1 MKKIIVFL
9 LLSLNLLYANNATS
23 DTEEMKKVFPIN
35 DSVVENS
42 KCEWKC
48 RKVND
53 GYATQIIG
61 FDFANGTT
69 FCKVYEKSDL
79 NLDLKFSANQT
90 NATCVK
96 AMKERSKFKSEL
108 TAFENLLKNNNQ
120 LESKISYDSTSSKLT
135 MSHFLS
141 SLVTLNPN
149 IIDREQT
156 KNLGYL
162 VLKDGL
168 DFVSVEKISD
178 NKWTDQPFV
187 PDFILDNLTERVN
200 AVTGGT
206 AKQPMTMTNRSYQKT
221 SAVDGFNKNNMAYFS
236 DLFMNMEKIYQH
248 LQILLFVVVGGFYIS
263 SIGANKLQVYLENR
277 GENASNQPYLHK
289 FYIPLIMVGTFFM
302 PIPEANGMAHSTMVQ
317 NTIRYFTTESTKI
330 ADMAS
335 AIGGKTYMDK
345 IYKSIGGMNY
355 DGIILLLNQ
364 KYEKQY
370 VATQGEKIYN
380 NTCAK
385 RYDRPYSAKT
395 ESYFASKTDEEKKK
409 IEQQTNRSDFKQISG
424 TEYDISIDACIFLEV
439 EILKAKNDLDRI
451 QTQLNGIKKFN
462 SGDNIKNKINA
473 IDLYFSERE
482 KQLGW
487 INSVLTPS
495 SAMLAEVFTFADDQI
510 VNYDVKESTKEN
522 SKLIQE
528 SLTKGYIEKGSYDD
542 EINDSLLGRVAGGLV
557 WMMLP
562 GASAIKDFVKEN
574 LSPIMTAIGASLG
587 SFIPFVGSILGGFIG
602 SILGSLSS
610 TIASYVL
617 AIQIT
622 QWTFEK
628 IPLLVCTTASV
639 IAFVSYLV
647 SLCKYFY
654 ISPFVVAFA
663 LATKRMSKIVD
674 FLVSG
679 IAIFFK
685 PILIVLFIYL
695 ALFVHTLI
703 NEFFIFV
710 SVEQFSGIQ
719 TSWYNFHTN
728 IIIGAI
734 MGFLSIFGTLAS
746 SYIMWKLIVSGSSWA
761 MSLVGIDGKQDD
773 MIAQGIEA
781 NLAKRAFVA

>member
-9 LLSLNLLYANNATS
+9 LLSLKLFANTTA
-23 DTEEMKKVFPIN
+23 DTEEMKKVFPLS

-69 FCKVYEKSDL
+69 FCKVYEISDL

-90 NATCVK
+90 NATCRTEVRK
-96 AMKERSKFKSEL
+96 GLEAEATSFKS
-108 TAFENLLKNNNQ
+108 LLNQ
-120 LESKISYDSTSSKLT
+120 NKDFLESKITYTEKSNSLT

-141 SLVTLNPN
+141 SLATLNPN

-156 KNLGYL
+156 KNLGHL
-162 VLKDGL
+162 TLKDGL
-168 DFVSVEKISD
+168 EFASLEKISGRGQ
-178 NKWTDQPFV
+178 NK
-187 PDFILDNLTERVN
+187 N
-200 AVTGGT
+200 ANGESEELELLEGISNTQ
-206 AKQPMTMTNRSYQKT
+206 APMSVSGKEYQKT

-236 DLFMNMEKIYQH
+236 DLFMNMEKVYQH

-277 GENASNQPYLHK
+277 GESASNQPYLHK
-289 FYIPLIMVGTFFM
+289 FYIPLLMVGTFFM

-462 SGDNIKNKINA
+462 SSDNIKNKINA

-562 GASAIKDFVKEN
+562 SASAIKDFVKEN

-773 MIAQGIEA
+773 VIAQGIEA

>member
-1 MKKIIVFL
+1 MKQLFL
-9 LLSLNLLYANNATS
+9 QLP
-23 DTEEMKKVFPIN
+23 VRFQN

-61 FDFANGTT
+61 FDFSNGTT

-90 NATCVK
+90 NATCRTEIRK
-96 AMKERSKFKSEL
+96 GLETEATSFQ
-108 TAFENLLKNNNQ
+108 NLLNQ
-120 LESKISYDSTSSKLT
+120 NKDFLESKITYTEKSNSLT

-141 SLVTLNPN
+141 SLATLNPN

-156 KNLGYL
+156 KNLGHL

-168 DFVSVEKISD
+168 EFVSLEKISGRGQSYLGEKAD
-178 NKWTDQPFV
+178 SLLEWLGRDMNRQEPMS
-187 PDFILDNLTERVN
+187 I
-200 AVTGGT
+200 TG
-206 AKQPMTMTNRSYQKT
+206 KEYQKT

-345 IYKSIGGMNY
+345 IYKSLGGINY
-355 DGIILLLNQ
+355 AGVVSLLDQ

-370 VATQGEKIYN
+370 IATQGEKIYN
-380 NTCAK
+380 DTCAK
-385 RYDRPYSAKT
+385 RFTKPYSAQK
-395 ESYFASKTDEEKKK
+395 ESYFTTLTDEEKEKYKK
-409 IEQQTNRSDFKQISG
+409 AYRENDFSQISG
-424 TEYDISIDACIFLEV
+424 TEYDISLEACIFLEV
-439 EILKAKNDLDRI
+439 EILKSKNDLDRI

-462 SGDNIKNKINA
+462 SQDNIKNKINRL
-473 IDLYFSERE
+473 DSYFNTRE
-482 KQLGW
+482 NQLGW
-487 INSVLTPS
+487 INSLITPS
-495 SAMLAEVFTFADDQI
+495 SAILAQTFVFADDQV
-510 VNYDVKESTKEN
+510 VNYDVKESTKKNQKNAEEF
-522 SKLIQE
+522 SE
-528 SLTKGYIEKGSYDD
+528 KGYTEGESEGK
-542 EINDSLLGRVAGGLV
+542 INDSLLGALAGKLV

-574 LSPIMTAIGASLG
+574 YTKLISVIGGAIGSVVPGVGSVVGGILG
-587 SFIPFVGSILGGFIG
+587 WFVGKFSYVVSGIG
-602 SILGSLSS
+602 TLSAY
-610 TIASYVL
+610 TIAIML
-617 AIQIT
+617 ME
-622 QWTFEK
+622 WTFEK
-628 IPLLVCTTASV
+628 VPLLVCTTASIIV
-639 IAFVSYLV
+639 FVSYLV

-703 NEFFIFV
+703 DEIFV
-710 SVEQFSGIQ
+710 FMSVEQFSGIE
-719 TSWYNFHTN
+719 TSWYNFYTN
-728 IIIGAI
+728 FVVGAI
-734 MGFLSIFGTLAS
+734 TG
-746 SYIMWKLIVSGSSWA
+746 
-761 MSLVGIDGKQDD
+761 
-773 MIAQGIEA
+773 
-781 NLAKRAFVA
+781 

>member
-9 LLSLNLLYANNATS
+9 LLSLNLLYANNATA
-23 DTEEMKKVFPIN
+23 DTEEMKKVFPLN
-35 DSVVENS
+35 DSVIENS

-61 FDFANGTT
+61 FDFSNGTT

-90 NATCVK
+90 NATCRTEIRK
-96 AMKERSKFKSEL
+96 GLETEATSFQ
-108 TAFENLLKNNNQ
+108 NLLNQ
-120 LESKISYDSTSSKLT
+120 NKDFLESKITYTEKSNSLT

-141 SLVTLNPN
+141 SLATLNPN

-156 KNLGYL
+156 KNLGHL

-168 DFVSVEKISD
+168 EFVSLEKISGRGQSYLGEKAD
-178 NKWTDQPFV
+178 SLLEWLGRDMNRQEPMS
-187 PDFILDNLTERVN
+187 I
-200 AVTGGT
+200 TG
-206 AKQPMTMTNRSYQKT
+206 KEYQKT

-345 IYKSIGGMNY
+345 IYKSLGGINY
-355 DGIILLLNQ
+355 AGVVSLLDQ

-370 VATQGEKIYN
+370 IATQGEKIYN
-380 NTCAK
+380 DTCAK
-385 RYDRPYSAKT
+385 RFTKPYSAQK
-395 ESYFASKTDEEKKK
+395 ESYFTTLTDEEKEKYKK
-409 IEQQTNRSDFKQISG
+409 AYRENDFSQISG
-424 TEYDISIDACIFLEV
+424 TDKDISLEACIFLEV
-439 EILKAKNDLDRI
+439 EILKSKNDLDRI

-462 SGDNIKNKINA
+462 SQDNIKNKINRL
-473 IDLYFSERE
+473 DSYFNTRE
-482 KQLGW
+482 NQLGW
-487 INSVLTPS
+487 INSLITPS
-495 SAMLAEVFTFADDQI
+495 SAILAQTFVFADDQV
-510 VNYDVKESTKEN
+510 VNYDVKESTKKNQKNAEEF
-522 SKLIQE
+522 SE
-528 SLTKGYIEKGSYDD
+528 KGYTEGESEGK
-542 EINDSLLGRVAGGLV
+542 INDSLLGALAGKLV

-574 LSPIMTAIGASLG
+574 YTKLISVIGGAIGSVVPGVGSVVGGILG
-587 SFIPFVGSILGGFIG
+587 WFVGKFSYVVSGIG
-602 SILGSLSS
+602 TLSAY
-610 TIASYVL
+610 TIAIML
-617 AIQIT
+617 ME
-622 QWTFEK
+622 WTFEK
-628 IPLLVCTTASV
+628 VPLLVCTTASIIV
-639 IAFVSYLV
+639 FVSYLV

-703 NEFFIFV
+703 DEIFV
-710 SVEQFSGIQ
+710 FMSVEQFSGIE
-719 TSWYNFHTN
+719 TSWYNFYTN
-728 IIIGAI
+728 FVVGAI
-734 MGFLSIFGTLAS
+734 TGLLVIFGKLAS
-746 SYIMWKLIVSGSSWA
+746 SYIMWKLIISGPSWA

>member
-1 MKKIIVFL
+1 MKQLFL
-9 LLSLNLLYANNATS
+9 QLP
-23 DTEEMKKVFPIN
+23 VRFQN

-61 FDFANGTT
+61 FDFSNGTT

-90 NATCVK
+90 NATCRTEIRK
-96 AMKERSKFKSEL
+96 GLETEATSFQ
-108 TAFENLLKNNNQ
+108 NLLNQ
-120 LESKISYDSTSSKLT
+120 NKDFLESKITYTEKSNSLT

-141 SLVTLNPN
+141 SLATLNPN

-156 KNLGYL
+156 KNLGHL

-168 DFVSVEKISD
+168 EFVSLEKISGRGQSYLGEKAD
-178 NKWTDQPFV
+178 SLLEWLGRDMNRQEPMS
-187 PDFILDNLTERVN
+187 I
-200 AVTGGT
+200 TG
-206 AKQPMTMTNRSYQKT
+206 KEYQKT

-345 IYKSIGGMNY
+345 IYKSLGGINY
-355 DGIILLLNQ
+355 AGVVSLLDQ

-370 VATQGEKIYN
+370 IATQGEKIYN
-380 NTCAK
+380 DTCAK
-385 RYDRPYSAKT
+385 RFTKPYSAQK
-395 ESYFASKTDEEKKK
+395 ESYFTTLTDEEKEKYKK
-409 IEQQTNRSDFKQISG
+409 AYRENDFSQISG
-424 TEYDISIDACIFLEV
+424 TEYDISLEACIFLEV
-439 EILKAKNDLDRI
+439 EILKSKNDLDRI

-462 SGDNIKNKINA
+462 SQDNIKNKINRL
-473 IDLYFSERE
+473 DSYFNTRE
-482 KQLGW
+482 NQLGW
-487 INSVLTPS
+487 INSLITPS
-495 SAMLAEVFTFADDQI
+495 SAILAQTFVFADDQV
-510 VNYDVKESTKEN
+510 VNYDVKESTKKNQKNAEEF
-522 SKLIQE
+522 SE
-528 SLTKGYIEKGSYDD
+528 KGYTEGESEGK
-542 EINDSLLGRVAGGLV
+542 INDSLLGALAGKLV

-574 LSPIMTAIGASLG
+574 YTKLISVIGGAIGSVVPGVGSVVGGILG
-587 SFIPFVGSILGGFIG
+587 WFVGKFSYVVSGIG
-602 SILGSLSS
+602 TLSAY
-610 TIASYVL
+610 TIAIML
-617 AIQIT
+617 ME
-622 QWTFEK
+622 WTFEK
-628 IPLLVCTTASV
+628 VPLLVCTTASIIV
-639 IAFVSYLV
+639 FVSYLV

-703 NEFFIFV
+703 DEIFV
-710 SVEQFSGIQ
+710 FMSVEQFSGIE
-719 TSWYNFHTN
+719 TSWYNFYTN
-728 IIIGAI
+728 FVVGAI
-734 MGFLSIFGTLAS
+734 TGLLVIFGKLAS
-746 SYIMWKLIVSGSSWA
+746 SYIMWKLIISGPSWA

-773 MIAQGIEA
+773 VIAQG
-781 NLAKRAFVA
+781 

>member
-1 MKKIIVFL
+1 MKEIIVFL
-9 LLSLNLLYANNATS
+9 LLSLNILYANNATA
-23 DTEEMKKVFPIN
+23 DTEEMKKVFPLN

-48 RKVND
+48 RKVNN
-53 GYATQIIG
+53 GYAMQIIG

-69 FCKVYEKSDL
+69 FCKVYEISDL

-90 NATCVK
+90 NATCRTE
-96 AMKERSKFKSEL
+96 ATS
-108 TAFENLLKNNNQ
+108 FESLLNQ
-120 LESKISYDSTSSKLT
+120 NKDFLESKITYTEKSDSLT

-141 SLVTLNPN
+141 SLATLNPN

-156 KNLGYL
+156 KNLGHL
-162 VLKDGL
+162 TLKNGL
-168 DFVSVEKISD
+168 EFVSLEKISGRGQ
-178 NKWTDQPFV
+178 NKNVNGDSEELELLEG
-187 PDFILDNLTERVN
+187 ILNTQ
-200 AVTGGT
+200 A
-206 AKQPMTMTNRSYQKT
+206 PMSVSGKEYQKT

-236 DLFMNMEKIYQH
+236 DLFMNMEKVYQH

-277 GENASNQPYLHK
+277 GESASNQPYLHK
-289 FYIPLIMVGTFFM
+289 FYIPLLMVGTFFM
-302 PIPEANGMAHSTMVQ
+302 PIPEANGTAHSTMVQ

-345 IYKSIGGMNY
+345 IYKSIGGINY
-355 DGIILLLNQ
+355 AGVVSLLNQ

-370 VATQGEKIYN
+370 IATQGENIYN

-385 RYDRPYSAKT
+385 RYTKPYSAQK
-395 ESYFASKTDEEKKK
+395 ESYFTTLTDEEKEKYKK
-409 IEQQTNRSDFKQISG
+409 AYHENDFSQISG
-424 TEYDISIDACIFLEV
+424 TDKDISLEACIFLEV
-439 EILKAKNDLDRI
+439 EILKAKNDLDRV
-451 QTQLNGIKKFN
+451 QTQLDGIKKFN
-462 SGDNIKNKINA
+462 SSENIKNKINRL
-473 IDLYFSERE
+473 DSYFNTRE
-482 KQLGW
+482 NQLGW
-487 INSVLTPS
+487 INSLITPS
-495 SAMLAEVFTFADDQI
+495 SAILAQTFVFADDQV
-510 VNYDVKESTKEN
+510 VNYDVKEATEKNQKNVEEFSE
-522 SKLIQE
+522 
-528 SLTKGYIEKGSYDD
+528 KGYIEGESESK
-542 EINDSLLGRVAGGLV
+542 INDSLLGGLAGKLV

-574 LSPIMTAIGASLG
+574 YTALSATIGAAIGSAAPG
-587 SFIPFVGSILGGFIG
+587 VGSILGGALGWLVGQISSIVGTIG
-602 SILGSLSS
+602 GYV
-610 TIASYVL
+610 IAIML
-617 AIQIT
+617 ME
-622 QWTFEK
+622 WTFEK
-628 IPLLVCTTASV
+628 IPLLVCTTASIIV
-639 IAFVSYLV
+639 FVSYLV

-663 LATKRMSKIVD
+663 LATKRMNKIVD

-703 NEFFIFV
+703 DEIFIFM
-710 SVEQFSGIQ
+710 SVEQFSGIE
-719 TSWYNFHTN
+719 TSWYNFYTN
-728 IIIGAI
+728 FVVGAI
-734 MGFLSIFGTLAS
+734 TGLLVIFGKLAS
-746 SYIMWKLIVSGSSWA
+746 SYIMWKLIISGPSWA

-773 MIAQGIEA
+773 VIAQGIEA

>member
-9 LLSLNLLYANNATS
+9 LLSLKLFANATV
-23 DTEEMKKVFPIN
+23 DTEEMKKVFPLN

-69 FCKVYEKSDL
+69 FCKVYETSDL
-79 NLDLKFSANQT
+79 SLDLKFSANQT
-90 NATCVK
+90 NATCRTEVRK
-96 AMKERSKFKSEL
+96 GLEAEAASLES
-108 TAFENLLKNNNQ
+108 LLNQ
-120 LESKISYDSTSSKLT
+120 NKDFLESKIAYTEKSNSLT

-141 SLVTLNPN
+141 SLATLNPN

-156 KNLGYL
+156 KNLGHL
-162 VLKDGL
+162 TLKNGL
-168 DFVSVEKISD
+168 EFASLEKIGQRGEHEQ
-178 NKWTDQPFV
+178 NKVTRY
-187 PDFILDNLTERVN
+187 FIGLADDLISNTINPQLPMSI
-200 AVTGGT
+200 GG
-206 AKQPMTMTNRSYQKT
+206 KEYQKT

-236 DLFMNMEKIYQH
+236 DLFMNMEKVYQH

-277 GENASNQPYLHK
+277 GESASNQPYLHK
-289 FYIPLIMVGTFFM
+289 FYIPLLMVGTFFM
-302 PIPEANGMAHSTMVQ
+302 PIPEANGTAHSTMVQ

-345 IYKSIGGMNY
+345 IYKSIGGINY
-355 DGIILLLNQ
+355 AGVVSLLNQ

-370 VATQGEKIYN
+370 IATQGENIYN

-385 RYDRPYSAKT
+385 RYTKPYSAQK
-395 ESYFASKTDEEKKK
+395 ESYFTTLTDEEKKK
-409 IEQQTNRSDFKQISG
+409 FKEVYRQDFNQVAGKDQ
-424 TEYDISIDACIFLEV
+424 DISLEACIFLEV
-439 EILKAKNDLDRI
+439 EILKAKNDLDRV
-451 QTQLNGIKKFN
+451 QTQLDGIKKFN
-462 SGDNIKNKINA
+462 SSDNIKNKINRL
-473 IDLYFSERE
+473 DSYFNTRE
-482 KQLGW
+482 NQLGW
-487 INSVLTPS
+487 INSLITPS
-495 SAMLAEVFTFADDQI
+495 SAILAQTFVFADDQV
-510 VNYDVKESTKEN
+510 VNYDVKEATEKNQKNLEEFSE
-522 SKLIQE
+522 
-528 SLTKGYIEKGSYDD
+528 KGYIEGESKGK
-542 EINDSLLGRVAGGLV
+542 INDSLLGGLAGKLV

-574 LSPIMTAIGASLG
+574 YTALSATIGAAIGSAAPG
-587 SFIPFVGSILGGFIG
+587 VGSILGGALGWLVGQISSIVGTIG
-602 SILGSLSS
+602 GYV
-610 TIASYVL
+610 IAIML
-617 AIQIT
+617 ME
-622 QWTFEK
+622 WTFEK
-628 IPLLVCTTASV
+628 IPLLVCTTASIIV
-639 IAFVSYLV
+639 FVSYLV

-663 LATKRMSKIVD
+663 MATKRMNKIVD

-703 NEFFIFV
+703 DEIFIFM
-710 SVEQFSGIQ
+710 SVEQFSGIE

-728 IIIGAI
+728 FVVGAI
-734 MGFLSIFGTLAS
+734 TGLLVIFGKLAS
-746 SYIMWKLIVSGSSWA
+746 SYIMWKLIISGPSWA

-773 MIAQGIEA
+773 VIAQGIEA

>member
-1 MKKIIVFL
+1 MKEIIVFL
-9 LLSLNLLYANNATS
+9 LLSLNILYANNATA
-23 DTEEMKKVFPIN
+23 DTEEMKKVFPLN

-61 FDFANGTT
+61 FDFSNGTT
-69 FCKVYEKSDL
+69 FCKVYEISDL

-90 NATCVK
+90 NATCRTEVRK
-96 AMKERSKFKSEL
+96 GLETEATS
-108 TAFENLLKNNNQ
+108 FESLLNQ
-120 LESKISYDSTSSKLT
+120 NKDFLESKITYTEKSDSLT

-141 SLVTLNPN
+141 SLATLNPN

-156 KNLGYL
+156 KNLGHL
-162 VLKDGL
+162 TLKNGL
-168 DFVSVEKISD
+168 DFVSLEKISGRGT
-178 NKWTDQPFV
+178 NSLIHDQIGNEGNII
-187 PDFILDNLTERVN
+187 DGLIKN
-200 AVTGGT
+200 AKNWWQDSQLPMSIGG
-206 AKQPMTMTNRSYQKT
+206 KEYQKT

-236 DLFMNMEKIYQH
+236 DLFMNMEKVYQH

-277 GENASNQPYLHK
+277 GESASNQPYLHK
-289 FYIPLIMVGTFFM
+289 FYIPLLMVGTFFM
-302 PIPEANGMAHSTMVQ
+302 PIPEANGTAHSTMVQ

-345 IYKSIGGMNY
+345 IYKSIGGINY
-355 DGIILLLNQ
+355 AGVVSLLNQ

-370 VATQGEKIYN
+370 IATQGENIYN

-385 RYDRPYSAKT
+385 RFTKPYSAQK
-395 ESYFASKTDEEKKK
+395 ESYFTTLTEEEKKK
-409 IEQQTNRSDFKQISG
+409 FKEVYRQDFNQVAGKDQ
-424 TEYDISIDACIFLEV
+424 DISLEACIFLEV
-439 EILKAKNDLDRI
+439 EILKAKNDLDRV
-451 QTQLNGIKKFN
+451 QTQLDGIKKFN
-462 SGDNIKNKINA
+462 SSDNIKNKINRL
-473 IDLYFSERE
+473 DSYFNTRE
-482 KQLGW
+482 NQLGW
-487 INSVLTPS
+487 INSLITPS
-495 SAMLAEVFTFADDQI
+495 SAILAQTFVFADDQV
-510 VNYDVKESTKEN
+510 VNYDVKEATEKNQKNVEEFSE
-522 SKLIQE
+522 
-528 SLTKGYIEKGSYDD
+528 KGYTQGESKGK
-542 EINDSLLGRVAGGLV
+542 INDSLLGELAGKLV

-562 GASAIKDFVKEN
+562 GASAIKDFAKEN
-574 LSPIMTAIGASLG
+574 IKELSSALGFSIGSAVPG
-587 SFIPFVGSILGGFIG
+587 VGSIIGGVLGWLIG
-602 SILGSLSS
+602 AATSLAGYALSIALME
-610 TIASYVL
+610 
-617 AIQIT
+617 
-622 QWTFEK
+622 WTFEK
-628 IPLLVCTTASV
+628 VPLLVCTTASIIV
-639 IAFVSYLV
+639 FVSYLV

-663 LATKRMSKIVD
+663 LATKRMNKIVD

-703 NEFFIFV
+703 DEIFIFM
-710 SVEQFSGIQ
+710 SVEQFSGIE
-719 TSWYNFHTN
+719 TSWYNFYTN
-728 IIIGAI
+728 FVVGAI
-734 MGFLSIFGTLAS
+734 TGLLVIFGKLAS
-746 SYIMWKLIVSGSSWA
+746 SYIMWKLIISGPSWA

-773 MIAQGIEA
+773 VIAQGIEA

>member
-1 MKKIIVFL
+1 MKRIIVSF
-9 LLSLNLLYANNATS
+9 LLSLNIIYANNATA

-90 NATCVK
+90 NATCRTEVRK
-96 AMKERSKFKSEL
+96 GLEAEATSFKS
-108 TAFENLLKNNNQ
+108 LLNQ
-120 LESKISYDSTSSKLT
+120 NKDFLESKIAYTEKSNSLT

-141 SLVTLNPN
+141 SLATLNPN

-156 KNLGYL
+156 KNLGHL

-168 DFVSVEKISD
+168 EFVSLEKISGRGQSNLEAAAD
-178 NKWTDQPFV
+178 FV
-187 PDFILDNLTERVN
+187 LEKFGRD
-200 AVTGGT
+200 
-206 AKQPMTMTNRSYQKT
+206 MNRQEPASINGKEYQKT
-221 SAVDGFNKNNMAYFS
+221 SAIDGFNKNNMAYFS

-345 IYKSIGGMNY
+345 IYKSIGGINY
-355 DGIILLLNQ
+355 AGTVSLLNQ

-370 VATQGEKIYN
+370 IATQGETIYN

-385 RYDRPYSAKT
+385 RYTKPYSAQK
-395 ESYFASKTDEEKKK
+395 ESYFTTLTEEEKKK
-409 IEQQTNRSDFKQISG
+409 FKEVYRQDFNQVAGKDK
-424 TEYDISIDACIFLEV
+424 DISLEACIFLEV
-439 EILKAKNDLDRI
+439 EILKAKNDLDRA

-462 SGDNIKNKINA
+462 SGDNIKNKINRL
-473 IDLYFSERE
+473 DSYFNTRE
-482 KQLGW
+482 NQLGW
-487 INSVLTPS
+487 INSLITPS
-495 SAMLAEVFTFADDQI
+495 SAILAQTFVFADDQV
-510 VNYDVKESTKEN
+510 VNYDVKESTEKNQKNVEEF
-522 SKLIQE
+522 SK
-528 SLTKGYIEKGSYDD
+528 KGYTEGESKGK
-542 EINDSLLGRVAGGLV
+542 INDSMMGALAGKLV

-574 LSPIMTAIGASLG
+574 QAKLTAIIGGAIG
-587 SFIPFVGSILGGFIG
+587 SAVPVVGSVVGGIIG
-602 SILGSLSS
+602 WVVGAVTTITAYAISIMLME
-610 TIASYVL
+610 
-617 AIQIT
+617 
-622 QWTFEK
+622 WTFEK
-628 IPLLVCTTASV
+628 IPLLVCTTASIIV
-639 IAFVSYLV
+639 FVSYLV

-695 ALFVHTLI
+695 ALFMHTLI
-703 NEFFIFV
+703 DEIFIFM
-710 SVEQFSGIQ
+710 SVEQFSGIE

-728 IIIGAI
+728 FVVGAI
-734 MGFLSIFGTLAS
+734 TGLLVIFGKLAS
-746 SYIMWKLIVSGSSWA
+746 SYIMWKLIISGPSWA

>member
-1 MKKIIVFL
+1 MKEIIVFL
-9 LLSLNLLYANNATS
+9 LLSLKLFADATA
-23 DTEEMKKVFPIN
+23 DTEEMRKVFPLN

-48 RKVND
+48 RKVKE

-69 FCKVYEKSDL
+69 FCKVYEISDL

-90 NATCVK
+90 NATCR
-96 AMKERSKFKSEL
+96 KEVRKGLETEATSFKS
-108 TAFENLLKNNNQ
+108 LLNQ
-120 LESKISYDSTSSKLT
+120 NKDFLESKITYTEKSDSLT

-156 KNLGYL
+156 KNLGHL
-162 VLKDGL
+162 TLKDGL
-168 DFVSVEKISD
+168 DFVSLEKI
-178 NKWTDQPFV
+178 
-187 PDFILDNLTERVN
+187 
-200 AVTGGT
+200 
-206 AKQPMTMTNRSYQKT
+206 NRSQNLGNTLEDFADSVLEKFGRDMNRQEPASIIGKEYQKT

-236 DLFMNMEKIYQH
+236 DLFMNMEKVYQH

-277 GENASNQPYLHK
+277 GESASNQPYLHK
-289 FYIPLIMVGTFFM
+289 FYIPLLMVGTFFM
-302 PIPEANGMAHSTMVQ
+302 PIPEANGTAHSTMVQ
-317 NTIRYFTTESTKI
+317 NTIRYFTAESTKI

-345 IYKSIGGMNY
+345 IYKSIGGINY
-355 DGIILLLNQ
+355 AGVVSLLNQ

-370 VATQGEKIYN
+370 IATEGEKIYQ

-385 RYDRPYSAKT
+385 RYTKPYSAQK
-395 ESYFASKTDEEKKK
+395 ESYFTTLTEEEKEKFK
-409 IEQQTNRSDFKQISG
+409 EVYRQDFNQVAGKEQ
-424 TEYDISIDACIFLEV
+424 DISLEACIFLEV
-439 EILKAKNDLDRI
+439 EILKAKNDLDRV

-462 SGDNIKNKINA
+462 SNDNIKNQINRL
-473 IDLYFSERE
+473 DSYFNTRE
-482 KQLGW
+482 NQLGW
-487 INSVLTPS
+487 INSLITPS
-495 SAMLAEVFTFADDQI
+495 SAILAQTFVFADNQVI
-510 VNYDVKESTKEN
+510 NYDVKEATEKNQKNVEEFSE
-522 SKLIQE
+522 
-528 SLTKGYIEKGSYDD
+528 KGYTQGKSKGK
-542 EINDSLLGRVAGGLV
+542 INDSMLGSLAGQLV

-574 LSPIMTAIGASLG
+574 IKELSAAIGFSIGSPIPG
-587 SFIPFVGSILGGFIG
+587 VGSIVGGILGWVVGAITSSTAYAF
-602 SILGSLSS
+602 SILLME
-610 TIASYVL
+610 
-617 AIQIT
+617 
-622 QWTFEK
+622 WTFEK
-628 IPLLVCTTASV
+628 VPLLVCTTASIIV
-639 IAFVSYLV
+639 FVSYLV

-663 LATKRMSKIVD
+663 MATKRMNKIVD

-703 NEFFIFV
+703 DEIFIFM
-710 SVEQFSGIQ
+710 SVEQFSGIE

-728 IIIGAI
+728 FVIGAI
-734 MGFLSIFGTLAS
+734 TGLLVIFGKLAS
-746 SYIMWKLIVSGSSWA
+746 SYIMWKLIISGPSWA

>member
-1 MKKIIVFL
+1 MKQLFL
-9 LLSLNLLYANNATS
+9 QLP
-23 DTEEMKKVFPIN
+23 VRFQN

-61 FDFANGTT
+61 FDFSNGTT

-90 NATCVK
+90 NATCRTEIRK
-96 AMKERSKFKSEL
+96 GLETEATSFQ
-108 TAFENLLKNNNQ
+108 NLLNQ
-120 LESKISYDSTSSKLT
+120 NKDFLESKITYTEKSNSLT

-141 SLVTLNPN
+141 SLATLNPN

-156 KNLGYL
+156 KNLGHL

-168 DFVSVEKISD
+168 EFVSLEKISGRGQSYLGEKAD
-178 NKWTDQPFV
+178 SLLEWLGRDMNRQEPMS
-187 PDFILDNLTERVN
+187 I
-200 AVTGGT
+200 TG
-206 AKQPMTMTNRSYQKT
+206 KEYQKT

-345 IYKSIGGMNY
+345 IYKSLGGINY
-355 DGIILLLNQ
+355 AGVVSLLDQ

-370 VATQGEKIYN
+370 IATQGEKIYN
-380 NTCAK
+380 DTCAK
-385 RYDRPYSAKT
+385 RFTKPYSAQK
-395 ESYFASKTDEEKKK
+395 ESYFTTLTDEEKEKYKK
-409 IEQQTNRSDFKQISG
+409 AYRENDFSQISG
-424 TEYDISIDACIFLEV
+424 TEYDISLEACIFLEV
-439 EILKAKNDLDRI
+439 EILKSKNDLDRI

-462 SGDNIKNKINA
+462 SQDNIKNKINRL
-473 IDLYFSERE
+473 DSYFNTRE
-482 KQLGW
+482 NQLGW
-487 INSVLTPS
+487 INSLITPS
-495 SAMLAEVFTFADDQI
+495 SAILAQTFVFADDQV
-510 VNYDVKESTKEN
+510 VNYDVKESTKKNQKNAEEF
-522 SKLIQE
+522 SE
-528 SLTKGYIEKGSYDD
+528 KGYTEGESEGK
-542 EINDSLLGRVAGGLV
+542 INDSLLGALAGKLV

-574 LSPIMTAIGASLG
+574 YTKLISVIGGAIGSVVPGVGSVVGGILG
-587 SFIPFVGSILGGFIG
+587 WFVGKFSYVVSGIG
-602 SILGSLSS
+602 TLSAY
-610 TIASYVL
+610 TIAIML
-617 AIQIT
+617 ME
-622 QWTFEK
+622 WTFEK
-628 IPLLVCTTASV
+628 VPLLVCTTASIIV
-639 IAFVSYLV
+639 FVSYLV

-703 NEFFIFV
+703 DEIFV
-710 SVEQFSGIQ
+710 FMSVEQFSGIE
-719 TSWYNFHTN
+719 TSWYNFYTN
-728 IIIGAI
+728 FVVGAI
-734 MGFLSIFGTLAS
+734 TGLLVIFGKLAS
-746 SYIMWKLIVSGSSWA
+746 SYIMWKLIIS
-761 MSLVGIDGKQDD
+761 
-773 MIAQGIEA
+773 
-781 NLAKRAFVA
+781 

>member
-1 MKKIIVFL
+1 MKRIVVFL
-9 LLSLNLLYANNATS
+9 LLSLNILYANNATA
-23 DTEEMKKVFPIN
+23 DTEEMKKVFPLN

-90 NATCVK
+90 NATCR
-96 AMKERSKFKSEL
+96 KEVRKG
-108 TAFENLLKNNNQ
+108 FETEATSFESLLNQNKNF
-120 LESKISYDSTSSKLT
+120 LESKITYTEKSNSLT

-156 KNLGYL
+156 KNLGSL

-168 DFVSVEKISD
+168 DFVSLEKIGQRGEQ
-178 NKWTDQPFV
+178 NKVTKFFV
-187 PDFILDNLTERVN
+187 GLADDLISNTINP
-200 AVTGGT
+200 
-206 AKQPMTMTNRSYQKT
+206 QMPMSISGKEYQKT

-345 IYKSIGGMNY
+345 IYKSIGGINY
-355 DGIILLLNQ
+355 AGVVSLLNQ

-370 VATQGEKIYN
+370 IATEGETIYN

-385 RYDRPYSAKT
+385 RYAKPYSAQK
-395 ESYFASKTDEEKKK
+395 ESYFTTLTEEEKKK
-409 IEQQTNRSDFKQISG
+409 FKEVYRQDFNQVAGKDQ
-424 TEYDISIDACIFLEV
+424 DISLEACIFLEV
-439 EILKAKNDLDRI
+439 EILKAKNDLDRV

-462 SGDNIKNKINA
+462 SSDNIKNKINKL
-473 IDLYFSERE
+473 DSYFGERE
-482 KQLGW
+482 NQLGW
-487 INSVLTPS
+487 INSLITPS
-495 SAMLAEVFTFADDQI
+495 SAILAQTFVFADDQI
-510 VNYDVKESTKEN
+510 VNYNVKEATEKNQKNVEEFSE
-522 SKLIQE
+522 
-528 SLTKGYIEKGSYDD
+528 KGYTQGESKGK
-542 EINDSLLGRVAGGLV
+542 INDSLMGGLAGKLV

-574 LSPIMTAIGASLG
+574 YTALSAIIGGAIGSAAPG
-587 SFIPFVGSILGGFIG
+587 VGSILGGALGWLAGQISSIVGTIG
-602 SILGSLSS
+602 GYV
-610 TIASYVL
+610 IAIML
-617 AIQIT
+617 T
-622 QWTFEK
+622 EWTFEK
-628 IPLLVCTTASV
+628 IPLLVCTTASIIV
-639 IAFVSYLV
+639 FVSYLV

-703 NEFFIFV
+703 DEIFV
-710 SVEQFSGIQ
+710 FMSVEQFSGIE

-728 IIIGAI
+728 FVVGAI
-734 MGFLSIFGTLAS
+734 TGLLVIFGKLAS
-746 SYIMWKLIVSGSSWA
+746 SYIMWKLIISGPSWA

>member
-1 MKKIIVFL
+1 MKRIVVFL
-9 LLSLNLLYANNATS
+9 LLSLKLFANTTA
-23 DTEEMKKVFPIN
+23 DTEEMKKVFPLN

-69 FCKVYEKSDL
+69 FCKVYEISDL

-90 NATCVK
+90 NATCRTEVRK
-96 AMKERSKFKSEL
+96 GLETEATSFKS
-108 TAFENLLKNNNQ
+108 LLNQ
-120 LESKISYDSTSSKLT
+120 NKDFLESKITYTEKSNSLT

-156 KNLGYL
+156 KNLGSL

-168 DFVSVEKISD
+168 DFVSLEKISGRGQ
-178 NKWTDQPFV
+178 NK
-187 PDFILDNLTERVN
+187 N
-200 AVTGGT
+200 ANGESEELELLEGISNTQ
-206 AKQPMTMTNRSYQKT
+206 APMSVSGKEYQKT
-221 SAVDGFNKNNMAYFS
+221 SAIDGFNKNNMAYFS
-236 DLFMNMEKIYQH
+236 DLFMNMEKVYQH

-277 GENASNQPYLHK
+277 GESASNQPYLHK
-289 FYIPLIMVGTFFM
+289 FYIPLLMVGTFFM
-302 PIPEANGMAHSTMVQ
+302 PIPEANGTAHSTMVQ
-317 NTIRYFTTESTKI
+317 NTIRYFTTESTKV

-345 IYKSIGGMNY
+345 IYKSIGGINY
-355 DGIILLLNQ
+355 AGVVSLLNQ

-370 VATQGEKIYN
+370 IATQGENIYN

-385 RYDRPYSAKT
+385 RFTKPYSAQK
-395 ESYFASKTDEEKKK
+395 ESYFTTLTEEEKKK
-409 IEQQTNRSDFKQISG
+409 FKEVYRQDFNQVAGKDQ
-424 TEYDISIDACIFLEV
+424 DISLEACIFLEV
-439 EILKAKNDLDRI
+439 EILKAKNDLDRV
-451 QTQLNGIKKFN
+451 QTQLDGIKKFN
-462 SGDNIKNKINA
+462 SSENIKNKINRL
-473 IDLYFSERE
+473 DSYFNTRE
-482 KQLGW
+482 NQLGW
-487 INSVLTPS
+487 INSLITPS
-495 SAMLAEVFTFADDQI
+495 SAILAQTFVFADDQV
-510 VNYDVKESTKEN
+510 VNYDVKEATEKNQKNVEEFSE
-522 SKLIQE
+522 
-528 SLTKGYIEKGSYDD
+528 KGYIEGESKGK
-542 EINDSLLGRVAGGLV
+542 INDSKLGFLAGKLV

-562 GASAIKDFVKEN
+562 GASAVKDFVKDN
-574 LSPIMTAIGASLG
+574 QAKLTAIIGGAIG
-587 SFIPFVGSILGGFIG
+587 SAIPVVGSVVGGIIG
-602 SILGSLSS
+602 WVVGAVTTITAYTISIMLME
-610 TIASYVL
+610 
-617 AIQIT
+617 
-622 QWTFEK
+622 WTFEK
-628 IPLLVCTTASV
+628 VPLLVCTTASIIV
-639 IAFVSYLV
+639 FVSYLV

-663 LATKRMSKIVD
+663 LATKRMNKIVD

-703 NEFFIFV
+703 DEIFIFM
-710 SVEQFSGIQ
+710 SVEQFSGIE

-728 IIIGAI
+728 FVVGAI
-734 MGFLSIFGTLAS
+734 TGLLVIFGKLAS
-746 SYIMWKLIVSGSSWA
+746 SYIMWKLIISGPSWA

>member
-1 MKKIIVFL
+1 MRFQ
-9 LLSLNLLYANNATS
+9 
-23 DTEEMKKVFPIN
+23 N

-61 FDFANGTT
+61 FDFSNGTT

-90 NATCVK
+90 NATCRTEIRK
-96 AMKERSKFKSEL
+96 GLETEATSFQ
-108 TAFENLLKNNNQ
+108 NLLNQ
-120 LESKISYDSTSSKLT
+120 NKDFLESKITYTEKSNSLT

-141 SLVTLNPN
+141 SLATLNPN

-156 KNLGYL
+156 KNLGHL

-168 DFVSVEKISD
+168 EFVSLEKISGRGQSYLGEKAD
-178 NKWTDQPFV
+178 SLLEWLGRDMNRQEPMS
-187 PDFILDNLTERVN
+187 I
-200 AVTGGT
+200 TG
-206 AKQPMTMTNRSYQKT
+206 KEYQKT

-345 IYKSIGGMNY
+345 IYKSLGGINY
-355 DGIILLLNQ
+355 AGVVSLLDQ

-370 VATQGEKIYN
+370 IATQGEKIYN
-380 NTCAK
+380 DTCAK
-385 RYDRPYSAKT
+385 RFTKPYSAQK
-395 ESYFASKTDEEKKK
+395 ESYFTTLTDEEKEKYKK
-409 IEQQTNRSDFKQISG
+409 AYRENDFSQISG
-424 TEYDISIDACIFLEV
+424 TEYDISLEACIFLEV
-439 EILKAKNDLDRI
+439 EILKSKNDLDRI

-462 SGDNIKNKINA
+462 SQDNIKNKINRL
-473 IDLYFSERE
+473 DSYFNTRE
-482 KQLGW
+482 NQLGW
-487 INSVLTPS
+487 INSLITPS
-495 SAMLAEVFTFADDQI
+495 SAILAQTFVFADDQV
-510 VNYDVKESTKEN
+510 VNYDVKESTKKNQKNAEEF
-522 SKLIQE
+522 SE
-528 SLTKGYIEKGSYDD
+528 KGYTEGESEGK
-542 EINDSLLGRVAGGLV
+542 INDSLLGALAGKLV

-574 LSPIMTAIGASLG
+574 YTKLISVIGGAIGSVVPGVGSVVGGILG
-587 SFIPFVGSILGGFIG
+587 WFVGKFSYVVSGIG
-602 SILGSLSS
+602 TLSAY
-610 TIASYVL
+610 TIAIML
-617 AIQIT
+617 ME
-622 QWTFEK
+622 WTFEK
-628 IPLLVCTTASV
+628 VPLLVCTTASIIV
-639 IAFVSYLV
+639 FVSYLV

-703 NEFFIFV
+703 DEIFV
-710 SVEQFSGIQ
+710 FMSVEQFSGIE
-719 TSWYNFHTN
+719 TSWYNFYTN
-728 IIIGAI
+728 FVVGAI
-734 MGFLSIFGTLAS
+734 TGLLVIFGKLAS
-746 SYIMWKLIVSGSSWA
+746 SYIMWKLIISGPSWA

-773 MIAQGIEA
+773 VIAQGIEA

>member
-1 MKKIIVFL
+1 MKQLFL
-9 LLSLNLLYANNATS
+9 QLP
-23 DTEEMKKVFPIN
+23 VRFQN

-61 FDFANGTT
+61 FDFSNGTT

-90 NATCVK
+90 NATCRTEIRK
-96 AMKERSKFKSEL
+96 GLETEATSFQ
-108 TAFENLLKNNNQ
+108 NLLNQ
-120 LESKISYDSTSSKLT
+120 NKDFLESKITYTEKSNSLT

-141 SLVTLNPN
+141 SLATLNPN

-156 KNLGYL
+156 KNLGHL

-168 DFVSVEKISD
+168 EFVSLEKISGRGQSYLGEKAD
-178 NKWTDQPFV
+178 SLLEWLGRDMNRQEPMS
-187 PDFILDNLTERVN
+187 I
-200 AVTGGT
+200 TG
-206 AKQPMTMTNRSYQKT
+206 KEYQKT

-345 IYKSIGGMNY
+345 IYKSLGGINY
-355 DGIILLLNQ
+355 AGVVSLLDQ

-370 VATQGEKIYN
+370 IATQGEKIYN
-380 NTCAK
+380 DTCAK
-385 RYDRPYSAKT
+385 RFTKPYSAQK
-395 ESYFASKTDEEKKK
+395 ESYFTTLTDEEKEKYKK
-409 IEQQTNRSDFKQISG
+409 AYRENDFSQISG
-424 TEYDISIDACIFLEV
+424 TEYDISLEACIFLEV
-439 EILKAKNDLDRI
+439 EILKSKNDLDRI

-462 SGDNIKNKINA
+462 SQDNIKNKINRL
-473 IDLYFSERE
+473 DSYFNTRE
-482 KQLGW
+482 NQLGW
-487 INSVLTPS
+487 INSLITPS
-495 SAMLAEVFTFADDQI
+495 SAILAQTFVFADDQV
-510 VNYDVKESTKEN
+510 VNYDVKESTKKNQKNAEEF
-522 SKLIQE
+522 SE
-528 SLTKGYIEKGSYDD
+528 KGYTEGESEGK
-542 EINDSLLGRVAGGLV
+542 INDSLLGALAGKLV

-574 LSPIMTAIGASLG
+574 YTKLISVIGGAIGSVVPGVGSVVGGILG
-587 SFIPFVGSILGGFIG
+587 WFVGKFSYVVSGIG
-602 SILGSLSS
+602 TLSAY
-610 TIASYVL
+610 TIAIML
-617 AIQIT
+617 ME
-622 QWTFEK
+622 WTFEK
-628 IPLLVCTTASV
+628 VPLLVCTTASIIV
-639 IAFVSYLV
+639 FVSYLV

-703 NEFFIFV
+703 DEIFV
-710 SVEQFSGIQ
+710 FMSVEQFSGIE
-719 TSWYNFHTN
+719 TSWYNFYTN
-728 IIIGAI
+728 FVVGAI
-734 MGFLSIFGTLAS
+734 TGLLVIFGKLAS
-746 SYIMWKLIVSGSSWA
+746 SYIMWKLIISGPSWA

-773 MIAQGIEA
+773 VIAQGIEA

>member
-1 MKKIIVFL
+1 
-9 LLSLNLLYANNATS
+9 
-23 DTEEMKKVFPIN
+23 MKKVFPLN

-48 RKVND
+48 RKVNN
-53 GYATQIIG
+53 GYAMQIIG

-69 FCKVYEKSDL
+69 FCKVYEISDL

-90 NATCVK
+90 NATCRTE
-96 AMKERSKFKSEL
+96 ATS
-108 TAFENLLKNNNQ
+108 FESLLNQ
-120 LESKISYDSTSSKLT
+120 NKDFLESKITYTEKSDSLT

-141 SLVTLNPN
+141 SLATLNPN

-156 KNLGYL
+156 KNLGHL
-162 VLKDGL
+162 TLKNGL
-168 DFVSVEKISD
+168 EFVSLEKISGRGQ
-178 NKWTDQPFV
+178 NKNVNGDSEELELLEG
-187 PDFILDNLTERVN
+187 ILNTQ
-200 AVTGGT
+200 A
-206 AKQPMTMTNRSYQKT
+206 PMSVSGKEYQKT

-236 DLFMNMEKIYQH
+236 DLFMNMEKVYQH

-277 GENASNQPYLHK
+277 GESASNQPYLHK
-289 FYIPLIMVGTFFM
+289 FYIPLLMVGTFFM
-302 PIPEANGMAHSTMVQ
+302 PIPEANGTAHSTMVQ

-345 IYKSIGGMNY
+345 IYKSIGGINY
-355 DGIILLLNQ
+355 AGVVSLLNQ

-370 VATQGEKIYN
+370 IATQGENIYN

-385 RYDRPYSAKT
+385 RYTKPYSAQK
-395 ESYFASKTDEEKKK
+395 ESYFTTLTDEEKEKYKK
-409 IEQQTNRSDFKQISG
+409 AYHENDFSQISG
-424 TEYDISIDACIFLEV
+424 TDKDISLEACIFLEV
-439 EILKAKNDLDRI
+439 EILKAKNDLDRV
-451 QTQLNGIKKFN
+451 QTQLDGIKKFN
-462 SGDNIKNKINA
+462 SSENIKNKINRL
-473 IDLYFSERE
+473 DSYFNTRE
-482 KQLGW
+482 NQLGW
-487 INSVLTPS
+487 INSLITPS
-495 SAMLAEVFTFADDQI
+495 SAILAQTFVFADDQV
-510 VNYDVKESTKEN
+510 VNYDVKEATEKNQKNVEEFSE
-522 SKLIQE
+522 
-528 SLTKGYIEKGSYDD
+528 KGYIEGESESK
-542 EINDSLLGRVAGGLV
+542 INDSLLGGLAGKLV

-574 LSPIMTAIGASLG
+574 YTALSATIGAAIGSAAPG
-587 SFIPFVGSILGGFIG
+587 VGSILGGALGWLVGQISSIVGTIG
-602 SILGSLSS
+602 GYV
-610 TIASYVL
+610 IAIML
-617 AIQIT
+617 ME
-622 QWTFEK
+622 WTFEK
-628 IPLLVCTTASV
+628 IPLLVCTTASIIV
-639 IAFVSYLV
+639 FVSYLV

-663 LATKRMSKIVD
+663 LATKRMNKIVD

-703 NEFFIFV
+703 DEIFIFM
-710 SVEQFSGIQ
+710 SVEQFSGIE
-719 TSWYNFHTN
+719 TSWYNFYTN
-728 IIIGAI
+728 FVVGAI
-734 MGFLSIFGTLAS
+734 TGLLVIFGKLAS
-746 SYIMWKLIVSGSSWA
+746 SYIMWKLIISGPSWA

-773 MIAQGIEA
+773 VIAQGIEA

>member
-9 LLSLNLLYANNATS
+9 LLSLNLLYANNATA

-61 FDFANGTT
+61 FDFSNGTT

-90 NATCVK
+90 NATCRTEIRK
-96 AMKERSKFKSEL
+96 GLETEATSFQ
-108 TAFENLLKNNNQ
+108 NLLNQ
-120 LESKISYDSTSSKLT
+120 NKDFLESKITYTEKSNSLT

-141 SLVTLNPN
+141 SLATLNPN

-156 KNLGYL
+156 KNLGHL

-168 DFVSVEKISD
+168 EFVSLEKISGRGQSYLGEKAD
-178 NKWTDQPFV
+178 SLLEWLGRDMNRQEPMS
-187 PDFILDNLTERVN
+187 I
-200 AVTGGT
+200 TG
-206 AKQPMTMTNRSYQKT
+206 KEYQKT

-302 PIPEANGMAHSTMVQ
+302 PIQEANGMAHSTMVQ

-345 IYKSIGGMNY
+345 IYKSLGGINY
-355 DGIILLLNQ
+355 AGVVSLLDQ

-370 VATQGEKIYN
+370 IATQGEKIYN
-380 NTCAK
+380 DTCAK
-385 RYDRPYSAKT
+385 RFTKPYSAQK
-395 ESYFASKTDEEKKK
+395 ESYFTTLTDEEKEKYKK
-409 IEQQTNRSDFKQISG
+409 AYRENDFSQISG
-424 TEYDISIDACIFLEV
+424 TDKDISLEACIFLEV
-439 EILKAKNDLDRI
+439 EILKSKNDLDRI

-462 SGDNIKNKINA
+462 SQDNIKNKINRL
-473 IDLYFSERE
+473 DSYFNTRE
-482 KQLGW
+482 NQLGW
-487 INSVLTPS
+487 INSLITPS
-495 SAMLAEVFTFADDQI
+495 SAILAQTFVFADDQV
-510 VNYDVKESTKEN
+510 VNYDVKESTKKNQKNAEEF
-522 SKLIQE
+522 SE
-528 SLTKGYIEKGSYDD
+528 KGYTEGESEGK
-542 EINDSLLGRVAGGLV
+542 INDSLLGALAGKLV

-574 LSPIMTAIGASLG
+574 YTKLISVIGGAIGSVVPGVGSVVGGILG
-587 SFIPFVGSILGGFIG
+587 WFVGKFSYVVSGIG
-602 SILGSLSS
+602 TLSAY
-610 TIASYVL
+610 TIAIML
-617 AIQIT
+617 ME
-622 QWTFEK
+622 WTFEK
-628 IPLLVCTTASV
+628 VPLLVCTTASIIV
-639 IAFVSYLV
+639 FVSYLV

-663 LATKRMSKIVD
+663 LATKRMNKIVD

-703 NEFFIFV
+703 DEIFIFM
-710 SVEQFSGIQ
+710 SVEQFSGIE
-719 TSWYNFHTN
+719 TSWYNFYTN
-728 IIIGAI
+728 FVVGAI
-734 MGFLSIFGTLAS
+734 TGLLVIFGKLAS
-746 SYIMWKLIVSGSSWA
+746 SYIMWKLIISGPSWA

-773 MIAQGIEA
+773 VIAQGIEA

>member
-1 MKKIIVFL
+1 MKEIIVFL
-9 LLSLNLLYANNATS
+9 LLSLKLFADATA
-23 DTEEMKKVFPIN
+23 DTEEMRKVFPLN

-48 RKVND
+48 RKVKE

-69 FCKVYEKSDL
+69 FCKVYEISDL

-90 NATCVK
+90 NATCR
-96 AMKERSKFKSEL
+96 KEVRKGLETEATSFKS
-108 TAFENLLKNNNQ
+108 LLNQ
-120 LESKISYDSTSSKLT
+120 NKDFLESKITYTEKSDSLT

-156 KNLGYL
+156 KNLGHL
-162 VLKDGL
+162 TLKDGL
-168 DFVSVEKISD
+168 DFVSLEKI
-178 NKWTDQPFV
+178 
-187 PDFILDNLTERVN
+187 
-200 AVTGGT
+200 
-206 AKQPMTMTNRSYQKT
+206 NRSQNLGNTLEDFADSVLEKFGRDMNRQEPASIIGKEYQKT

-236 DLFMNMEKIYQH
+236 DLFMNMEKVYQH

-277 GENASNQPYLHK
+277 GESASNQPYLHK
-289 FYIPLIMVGTFFM
+289 FYIPLLMVGTFFI
-302 PIPEANGMAHSTMVQ
+302 PIPEANGTAHSTMVQ
-317 NTIRYFTTESTKI
+317 NTISYFTAKSTKI
-330 ADMAS
+330 ADMES
-335 AIGGKTYMDK
+335 ALGGKTYMNK
-345 IYKSIGGMNY
+345 IYKSIGGINY
-355 DGIILLLNQ
+355 AGVVSLLNQ

-370 VATQGEKIYN
+370 IATEGEKIYQ

-385 RYDRPYSAKT
+385 RYTKPYSAQK
-395 ESYFASKTDEEKKK
+395 ESYFTTLTEEEKEKFK
-409 IEQQTNRSDFKQISG
+409 EVYRQDFNQVAGKEQ
-424 TEYDISIDACIFLEV
+424 DISLEACIFLEV
-439 EILKAKNDLDRI
+439 EILKAKNDLDRV

-462 SGDNIKNKINA
+462 SNDNIKNQINRL
-473 IDLYFSERE
+473 DSYFNTRE
-482 KQLGW
+482 NQLGW
-487 INSVLTPS
+487 INSLITPS
-495 SAMLAEVFTFADDQI
+495 SAILAQTFVFADNQVI
-510 VNYDVKESTKEN
+510 NYDVKEATEKNQKNVEEFSE
-522 SKLIQE
+522 
-528 SLTKGYIEKGSYDD
+528 KGYTQGKSKGK
-542 EINDSLLGRVAGGLV
+542 INDSMLGSLAGQLV

-574 LSPIMTAIGASLG
+574 IKELSAAIGFSIGSPIPG
-587 SFIPFVGSILGGFIG
+587 VGSIVGGILGWVVGAITSSTAYAF
-602 SILGSLSS
+602 SILLME
-610 TIASYVL
+610 
-617 AIQIT
+617 
-622 QWTFEK
+622 WTFEK
-628 IPLLVCTTASV
+628 VPLLVCTTASIIV
-639 IAFVSYLV
+639 FVSYLV

-663 LATKRMSKIVD
+663 MATKRMNKIVD

-703 NEFFIFV
+703 DEIFIFM
-710 SVEQFSGIQ
+710 SVEQFSGIE

-728 IIIGAI
+728 FVIGAI
-734 MGFLSIFGTLAS
+734 TGLLVIFGKLAS
-746 SYIMWKLIVSGSSWA
+746 SYIMWKLIISGPSWA

>member
-1 MKKIIVFL
+1 MKRIVVFL
-9 LLSLNLLYANNATS
+9 LLSLNLLYANNTTA
-23 DTEEMKKVFPIN
+23 DTEEMKKVFPLN

-69 FCKVYEKSDL
+69 FCKVYEISDL

-90 NATCVK
+90 NTTCRTEVRKGLEAEAT
-96 AMKERSKFKSEL
+96 SFKS
-108 TAFENLLKNNNQ
+108 LLNQ
-120 LESKISYDSTSSKLT
+120 NKDFLESKITYTEKSNSLT

-141 SLVTLNPN
+141 SLATLNPN

-156 KNLGYL
+156 KNLGHL
-162 VLKDGL
+162 TLKDGL
-168 DFVSVEKISD
+168 EFASLEKISGRGQ
-178 NKWTDQPFV
+178 NK
-187 PDFILDNLTERVN
+187 N
-200 AVTGGT
+200 ANGESEELELLEGISNTQ
-206 AKQPMTMTNRSYQKT
+206 APMSVSGKEYQKT

-289 FYIPLIMVGTFFM
+289 FYIPLLMVGTFFM
-302 PIPEANGMAHSTMVQ
+302 PIPEANGTAHSTMVQ

-345 IYKSIGGMNY
+345 IYKSIGGINY
-355 DGIILLLNQ
+355 AGVVSLLNQ

-370 VATQGEKIYN
+370 IATQGENIYN
-380 NTCAK
+380 KTCAK
-385 RYDRPYSAKT
+385 RFTKPYSAQK
-395 ESYFASKTDEEKKK
+395 ESYFTTLTEEEKKK
-409 IEQQTNRSDFKQISG
+409 FKEVYRQDFNQVAGKDQ
-424 TEYDISIDACIFLEV
+424 DISLEACIFLEV
-439 EILKAKNDLDRI
+439 EILKAKNDLDRV
-451 QTQLNGIKKFN
+451 QTQLDGIKKFN
-462 SGDNIKNKINA
+462 SSDNIKNKINRL
-473 IDLYFSERE
+473 DSYFNTRE
-482 KQLGW
+482 NQLGW
-487 INSVLTPS
+487 INSLITPS
-495 SAMLAEVFTFADDQI
+495 SAILAQTFVFADDQV
-510 VNYDVKESTKEN
+510 VNYDVKEATEKNQKNVEEFSE
-522 SKLIQE
+522 
-528 SLTKGYIEKGSYDD
+528 KGYIEGESKGK
-542 EINDSLLGRVAGGLV
+542 INDSKLGFLAGKLV

-562 GASAIKDFVKEN
+562 GASAVKDFVKDN
-574 LSPIMTAIGASLG
+574 QTKLTATIGAAIGSVV
-587 SFIPFVGSILGGFIG
+587 PVVGSVIGGIIG
-602 SILGSLSS
+602 WVVGAVTTITAYTISIMLME
-610 TIASYVL
+610 
-617 AIQIT
+617 
-622 QWTFEK
+622 WTFEK
-628 IPLLVCTTASV
+628 VPLLVCTTASIIV
-639 IAFVSYLV
+639 FVSYLV

-663 LATKRMSKIVD
+663 LATKRMNKIVD

-703 NEFFIFV
+703 DEIFIFM
-710 SVEQFSGIQ
+710 SVEQFSGIE
-719 TSWYNFHTN
+719 TSWYNFYTN
-728 IIIGAI
+728 FVVGAI
-734 MGFLSIFGTLAS
+734 TGLLVIFGKLAS
-746 SYIMWKLIVSGSSWA
+746 SYIMWKLIISGPSWA

>member
-1 MKKIIVFL
+1 MKRIVVFL
-9 LLSLNLLYANNATS
+9 LLSLNILYANNATA
-23 DTEEMKKVFPIN
+23 DTEEMKKVFPLN

-90 NATCVK
+90 NATCRTEIRK
-96 AMKERSKFKSEL
+96 GLETEATSFQ
-108 TAFENLLKNNNQ
+108 NLLNQ
-120 LESKISYDSTSSKLT
+120 NKDFLESKITYTEKSNSLT

-141 SLVTLNPN
+141 SLATLNPN

-156 KNLGYL
+156 KNLGHL

-168 DFVSVEKISD
+168 EFVSLEKISGRGQSYLGEKAD
-178 NKWTDQPFV
+178 SLLEWLGRDMNRQEPMS
-187 PDFILDNLTERVN
+187 I
-200 AVTGGT
+200 TG
-206 AKQPMTMTNRSYQKT
+206 KEYQKT

-302 PIPEANGMAHSTMVQ
+302 PIPEANGTAHSTMVQ

-345 IYKSIGGMNY
+345 IYKSLGGINY
-355 DGIILLLNQ
+355 AGVVSLLDQ

-370 VATQGEKIYN
+370 IATQGEKIYN
-380 NTCAK
+380 DTCAK
-385 RYDRPYSAKT
+385 RFTKPYSAQK
-395 ESYFASKTDEEKKK
+395 ESYFTTLTDEEKEKYKK
-409 IEQQTNRSDFKQISG
+409 AYRENDFSQISG
-424 TEYDISIDACIFLEV
+424 TDKDISLEACIFLEV
-439 EILKAKNDLDRI
+439 EILKSKNDLDRI

-462 SGDNIKNKINA
+462 SQDNIKNKINRL
-473 IDLYFSERE
+473 DSYFNTRE
-482 KQLGW
+482 NQLGW
-487 INSVLTPS
+487 INSLITPS
-495 SAMLAEVFTFADDQI
+495 SAILAQTFVFADDQV
-510 VNYDVKESTKEN
+510 VNYDVKESTKKNQKNAEEF
-522 SKLIQE
+522 SE
-528 SLTKGYIEKGSYDD
+528 KGYTEGESEGK
-542 EINDSLLGRVAGGLV
+542 INDSLLGALAGKLV

-574 LSPIMTAIGASLG
+574 YTKLISVIGGAIGSVVPGVGSVVGGILG
-587 SFIPFVGSILGGFIG
+587 WFVGKFSYVVSGIG
-602 SILGSLSS
+602 TLSAY
-610 TIASYVL
+610 TIAIML
-617 AIQIT
+617 ME
-622 QWTFEK
+622 WTFEK
-628 IPLLVCTTASV
+628 VPLLVCTTASIIV
-639 IAFVSYLV
+639 FVSYLV

-663 LATKRMSKIVD
+663 LATKRMNKIVD

-703 NEFFIFV
+703 DEIFV
-710 SVEQFSGIQ
+710 FMSIEQFSGIE
-719 TSWYNFHTN
+719 TSWYNFYTN
-728 IIIGAI
+728 FVVGAI
-734 MGFLSIFGTLAS
+734 TGLLVIFGKLAS
-746 SYIMWKLIVSGSSWA
+746 SYIMWKLIISGPSWA

>member
-1 MKKIIVFL
+1 MKRIVVFL
-9 LLSLNLLYANNATS
+9 LLSLNLLYANNATA

-61 FDFANGTT
+61 FDFSNGTT

-90 NATCVK
+90 NATCRTEIRK
-96 AMKERSKFKSEL
+96 GLETEATSFQ
-108 TAFENLLKNNNQ
+108 NLLNQ
-120 LESKISYDSTSSKLT
+120 NKDFLESKITYTEKSNSLT

-141 SLVTLNPN
+141 SLATLNPN

-156 KNLGYL
+156 KNLGHL

-168 DFVSVEKISD
+168 EFVSLEKISGRGQSYLGEKAD
-178 NKWTDQPFV
+178 SLLEWLGRDMNRQEPMS
-187 PDFILDNLTERVN
+187 I
-200 AVTGGT
+200 TG
-206 AKQPMTMTNRSYQKT
+206 KEYQKT

-345 IYKSIGGMNY
+345 IYKSLGGINY
-355 DGIILLLNQ
+355 AGVVSLLDQ

-370 VATQGEKIYN
+370 IATQGEKIYN
-380 NTCAK
+380 DTCAK
-385 RYDRPYSAKT
+385 RFTKPYSAQK
-395 ESYFASKTDEEKKK
+395 ESYFTTLTDEEKEKYKK
-409 IEQQTNRSDFKQISG
+409 AYRENDFSQISG
-424 TEYDISIDACIFLEV
+424 TDKDISLEACIFLEV
-439 EILKAKNDLDRI
+439 EILKSKNDLDRI

-462 SGDNIKNKINA
+462 SQDNIKNKINRL
-473 IDLYFSERE
+473 DSYFNTRE
-482 KQLGW
+482 NQLGW
-487 INSVLTPS
+487 INSLITPS
-495 SAMLAEVFTFADDQI
+495 SAILAQTFVFADDQV
-510 VNYDVKESTKEN
+510 VNYDVKESTKKNQKNAEEF
-522 SKLIQE
+522 SE
-528 SLTKGYIEKGSYDD
+528 KGYTEGESEGK
-542 EINDSLLGRVAGGLV
+542 INDSLLGALAGKLV

-574 LSPIMTAIGASLG
+574 YTKLISVIGGAIGSVVPGVGSVVGGILG
-587 SFIPFVGSILGGFIG
+587 WFVGKFSYVVSGIG
-602 SILGSLSS
+602 TLSAY
-610 TIASYVL
+610 TIAIML
-617 AIQIT
+617 ME
-622 QWTFEK
+622 WTFEK
-628 IPLLVCTTASV
+628 VPLLVCTTASIIV
-639 IAFVSYLV
+639 FVSYLV

-663 LATKRMSKIVD
+663 LATKRMNKIVD

-703 NEFFIFV
+703 DEIFV
-710 SVEQFSGIQ
+710 FMSVEQFSGIE
-719 TSWYNFHTN
+719 TSWYNFYTN
-728 IIIGAI
+728 FVVGAI
-734 MGFLSIFGTLAS
+734 TGLLVIFGKLAS
-746 SYIMWKLIVSGSSWA
+746 SYIMWKLIISGPSWA

>member
-1 MKKIIVFL
+1 MKRIVVFL
-9 LLSLNLLYANNATS
+9 LLSLNILYANNATA
-23 DTEEMKKVFPIN
+23 DTEEMKKVFPLN

-90 NATCVK
+90 NATCRTEV
-96 AMKERSKFKSEL
+96 MKGLEAEATS
-108 TAFENLLKNNNQ
+108 FESLLNQ
-120 LESKISYDSTSSKLT
+120 NKDFLESKITYTEKSNSLT

-149 IIDREQT
+149 IIDREKT
-156 KNLGYL
+156 KIMGELI
-162 VLKDGL
+162 LKDGL
-168 DFVSVEKISD
+168 EFASLEKISGRGEYLAKESYKKNGIIGGYAK
-178 NKWTDQPFV
+178 NKINELKNPQM
-187 PDFILDNLTERVN
+187 
-200 AVTGGT
+200 
-206 AKQPMTMTNRSYQKT
+206 PMAISGKEYQKT

-236 DLFMNMEKIYQH
+236 DLFMNMEKVYQH

-317 NTIRYFTTESTKI
+317 NTIRYFTTESTKV

-345 IYKSIGGMNY
+345 IYKSIGGINY
-355 DGIILLLNQ
+355 AGVISLLSQ

-370 VATQGEKIYN
+370 IATQGEKIYN
-380 NTCAK
+380 DTCAK
-385 RYDRPYSAKT
+385 RYTKPYSAQND
-395 ESYFASKTDEEKKK
+395 SYFTTLTDEEKEKYKK
-409 IEQQTNRSDFKQISG
+409 AYSGNDFSQISG
-424 TEYDISIDACIFLEV
+424 TDKDISLEACIFLEV
-439 EILKAKNDLDRI
+439 EILKAKNDLDRV

-462 SGDNIKNKINA
+462 SSENIKNKINKL
-473 IDLYFSERE
+473 DSYFNTRE
-482 KQLGW
+482 NQLGW
-487 INSVLTPS
+487 INSLITPS
-495 SAMLAEVFTFADDQI
+495 SAILAQTFVFADDQV
-510 VNYDVKESTKEN
+510 VNYDVKESTEKNQKNVEEF
-522 SKLIQE
+522 SK
-528 SLTKGYIEKGSYDD
+528 KGYTEGESKGK
-542 EINDSLLGRVAGGLV
+542 INDSMMGALAGKLV

-574 LSPIMTAIGASLG
+574 QAKLTAIIGGAIG
-587 SFIPFVGSILGGFIG
+587 SAIPVVGSVVGGIIG
-602 SILGSLSS
+602 WVVGAVTTITAYAISIMLME
-610 TIASYVL
+610 
-617 AIQIT
+617 
-622 QWTFEK
+622 WTFEK
-628 IPLLVCTTASV
+628 IPLLVCTTASIIV
-639 IAFVSYLV
+639 FVSYLV

-703 NEFFIFV
+703 DEIFV
-710 SVEQFSGIQ
+710 FMSVEQFSGIE

-728 IIIGAI
+728 FVVGAI
-734 MGFLSIFGTLAS
+734 TGLLVIFGKLAS
-746 SYIMWKLIVSGSSWA
+746 SYIMWKLIISGPSWA

-781 NLAKRAFVA
+781 NLSKRAFVA